1 MTNNRMS
8 AIDSATPVA
17 EQHTLSYERGAP
29 MRRYMIVYG
38 LVALAGSALWGGVG
52 SVLIPLHVQ
61 QIEFAQYFAGAMAS
75 VNLQELVTLK
85 AQIAAGAAKATAD
98 QQRLLEVMAA
108 YESAKAGSLSMLKSI
123 AFAATM
129 LMQPLIGFASD
140 RTRSRWGRRAPWM
153 LIGAIATAAGL
164 IGMQHSTSILQ
175 LLLGWVVAQVGSNVV
190 MSPLAA
196 TVADRMPAVQRGRM
210 SAVAGVGLL
219 AGFMLGVAT
228 AGALFGHF
236 GVGSYLIFAA
246 ALLLCSISFV
256 LVARD
261 LSSISMRQQV
271 ASLGAHL
278 LSFTH
283 ALRNPDFRWVWV
295 ARVLVMFGWSTS
307 AVYSV
312 YMLQSYIQPALTAAE
327 AAKTVSLLNL
337 AAFPGTLLAMVIT
350 GRWSDRIMRRKPFVI
365 GACFFLAA
373 SMIVPV
379 VWPTLIALYVQIV
392 LAGMAVGTFLV
403 VDQALLID
411 VLPNKAAAGRD
422 LGIGQFAINLG
433 QVMGP
438 ILAGVVFSATGGY
451 RMIWLAALLVLV
463 FSAFALMPVK
473 QAR

>member
-1 MTNNRMS
+1 MTNTS
-8 AIDSATPVA
+8 TSPIDSAARVA
-17 EQHTLSYERGAP
+17 EHHVFSYEGGAA

-61 QIEFAQYFAGAMAS
+61 QIEFAQHFAGAMAS
-75 VNLQELVTLK
+75 VNLQELMALK

-108 YESAKAGSLSMLKSI
+108 YESAKAGNLSMLKSI

-129 LMQPLIGFASD
+129 LMQPLIGVISD
-140 RTRSRWGRRAPWM
+140 RTRSRWGRRAPWI
-153 LIGAIATAAGL
+153 LIGAIATLAGL
-164 IGMQHSTSILQ
+164 IGMRYSTSILQ
-175 LLLGWVVAQVGSNVV
+175 LLLGWIVTQVGSNVV

-196 TVADRMPAVQRGRM
+196 TVADRMPAAQRGLM

-219 AGFMLGVAT
+219 AGFMLGMAT
-228 AGALFGHF
+228 AGSLFGRF
-236 GVGSYLIFAA
+236 GVGSYLVFAGGLFLFA
-246 ALLLCSISFV
+246 ISFV

-261 LSSISMRQQV
+261 LPSSSMHKHAATV
-271 ASLGAHL
+271 GEHL
-278 LSFTH
+278 LSFTY
-283 ALRNPDFRWVWV
+283 AMRNRDFRWVWI

-312 YMLQSYIQPALTAAE
+312 YILQSYIEPALTAAE
-327 AAKTVSLLNL
+327 AAKTVAILNL
-337 AAFPGTLLAMVIT
+337 ASFPGTLLAMAIT

-365 GACFFLAA
+365 GASFLFAA
-373 SMIVPV
+373 SMIVPFL
-379 VWPTLIALYVQIV
+379 WPTLIALYVQIV

-411 VLPNKAAAGRD
+411 VLPNKGAAGRD
-422 LGIGQFAINLG
+422 LGVGQFAINLG

-438 ILAGVVFSATGGY
+438 ILAGLVFSATGGY
-451 RMIWLAALLVLV
+451 RMIWIAALLVLV
-463 FSAFALMPVK
+463 LSAFAVMPVK
-473 QAR
+473 AK